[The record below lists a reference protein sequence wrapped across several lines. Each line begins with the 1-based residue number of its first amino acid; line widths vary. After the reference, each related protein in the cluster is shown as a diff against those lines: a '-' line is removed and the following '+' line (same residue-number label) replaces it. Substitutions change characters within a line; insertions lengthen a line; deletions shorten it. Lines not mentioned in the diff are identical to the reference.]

1 MLFRVP
7 GARSSLGF
15 PGTVTRPGFEPCLSW
30 QWAAL
35 RRDDTP
41 TVVMQ
46 HPQDLADCHRASIS
60 GPSSFGAGSLLVRHN
75 ARFSR
80 RSERSEPR
88 SAGTGSSAD
97 ASTDFRPDDPRQIFL
112 AGTSGIPV
120 CRRKASTAPAGG
132 LVRRGRDHSSR
143 SEGAHA
149 VAADE
154 AGSPAS
160 PDDDLNVFSSLSAQV
175 RTQRADLHPRIA
187 TSSQGTPP
195 RVREE
200 CEGVAPLR
208 AVVPG
213 LFACL
218 YCRWLPRVRANRQP
232 SSSRSRISSPSFTLF
247 PCHCRCRV
255 THG

>member
-1 MLFRVP
+1 MMPLP
-7 GARSSLGF
+7 IARAKIEKSPLN
-15 PGTVTRPGFEPCLSW
+15 
-30 QWAAL
+30 AA
-35 RRDDTP
+35 P
-41 TVVMQ
+41 SIFVV
-46 HPQDLADCHRASIS
+46 A
-60 GPSSFGAGSLLVRHN
+60 N

-88 SAGTGSSAD
+88 SAATGSSAD

-120 CRRKASTAPAGG
+120 CRRKTSTAPAVG
-132 LVRRGRDHSSR
+132 LVRRGRNHSSG

-200 CEGVAPLR
+200 PGVPGVHSAAERADAPKGRGRFRSVARLAARASRRAPTRDSWPPPAPLR
-208 AVVPG
+208 G
-213 LFACL
+213 S
-218 YCRWLPRVRANRQP
+218 PRGCGQ
-232 SSSRSRISSPSFTLF
+232 
-247 PCHCRCRV
+247 
-255 THG
+255 